1 MKTILNNFIVP
12 RTDIPTTKTLAGEV
26 AVLKVERT
34 MIFFN
39 YVVVYLFSTS
49 VRTFLGNLRKNI
61 YCKRKQKHNHII
73 YYILLEYKENIDH
86 TTNFTYI
93 LINFLQN

>member
-1 MKTILNNFIVP
+1 MP
-12 RTDIPTTKTLAGEV
+12 RTDILTTKTLAGEV

-61 YCKRKQKHNHII
+61 YYKRKQKHNHII

-93 LINFLQN
+93 LIHFLQN